1 MRGPVT
7 RWCISKKL
15 LVLAWSLLT
24 IVSIGCRGQLST
36 VEVRQDGQPDDEV
49 AVATGEVNLAVNRI
63 TYVNPYGELFTV
75 NPDGTEQLKLT
86 GGSLLGSGGEG
97 VLAAPTLR
105 LESFYAWPTWSP
117 DGAKLAASRVEITG
131 QQAEVTL
138 EVIYTSTG
146 RVETVFRNSSPGMV
160 ADGAPHYIY
169 WAPDSKSLSFL
180 ASTAEGLALHIADTV
195 TLSEPVVVASGAPL
209 YFHWSGNSRSL
220 LAHVGEDILLI
231 EQPFGAAS
239 SNVSSAD
246 LGFRVAALSPDGN
259 KMVFPGS
266 GSDSGFLVTGPTG
279 ADMAKARVLE
289 IGSRSAVAWSP
300 GGTHL
305 AVVDQDNPRVPAFD
319 RLRVVREDGSEETT
333 LAEGHVMAFYWSPDG
348 DQLAWVTLDVDERE
362 FVWWA
367 GPVSGDEAKPLF
379 RFQPSG
385 EVLMMLSF
393 FDQYAYSHSPWS
405 PDGAMLVV
413 AGTLEEPM
421 ERRNGHTPGGSHI
434 YVIPADGSG
443 EPQELAAGNLAF
455 WSWN

>member
-1 MRGPVT
+1 MA
-7 RWCISKKL
+7 L
-15 LVLAWSLLT
+15 LLPA
-24 IVSIGCRGQLST
+24 IVSIGCRGQLSA
-36 VEVRQDGQPDDEV
+36 VEVRQDVQPDDEV
-49 AVATGEVNLAVNRI
+49 AVATAEVDLAVNRI
-63 TYVNPYGELFTV
+63 TYVNPYGELFTI

-86 GGSLLGSGGEG
+86 GGSLLGGAGEG

-105 LESFYAWPTWSP
+105 LESFHAWPTWSP
-117 DGAKLAASRVEITG
+117 DGAKLAASRVEISG
-131 QQAEVTL
+131 QRAEVTL
-138 EVIYTSTG
+138 EVIYPSTG
-146 RVETVFRNSSPGMV
+146 RAETVFRNSTPGMV

-169 WAPDSKSLSFL
+169 WAPDSRSLSFL

-195 TLSEPVVVASGAPL
+195 TLSEPVVVATGAPL
-209 YFHWSGNSRSL
+209 YFHWAGNSRSL

-246 LGFRVAALSPDGN
+246 LGFRVAALSPDGTR
-259 KMVFPGS
+259 MVCPGS
-266 GSDSGFLVTGPTG
+266 GTDAGFLVTGPAG
-279 ADMAKARVLE
+279 GDMARARVLE
-289 IGSRSAVAWSP
+289 VGARSAVAWSP
-300 GGTHL
+300 DGTRL

-319 RLRVVREDGSEETT
+319 RLRVVRDDGSDART
-333 LAEGHVMAFYWSPDG
+333 LAEGHVMAFYWSPIG
-348 DQLAWVTLDVDERE
+348 DRLAWVTLDVDERE
-362 FVWWA
+362 FVWWTGSA
-367 GPVSGDEAKPLF
+367 SGEEVKPLF

-413 AGTLEEPM
+413 AGTREEPM

-434 YVIPADGSG
+434 YVVPADGSS
-443 EPQELAAGNLAF
+443 EPRELAAGNLAF